1 MAEII
6 GVIGSSIAL
15 VELAGRISV
24 CVLALKRLLIEVRDV
39 SSKLA
44 AMIRE
49 VEILESIVE
58 AMSVEFNNNND
69 SDKLGTRSDAT
80 NLLVIE
86 HCEKALVDLNIV
98 LQDLAQEIDAPRKL
112 QRCKAAV
119 MVIMKKDVL
128 DRCHIRLQSAVRS
141 LSLTQQWY
149 IIALLKDQ
157 PRLIAELL
165 AHQGFAP
172 EPNNNNNNNS
182 STNNI
187 VTKPVSDSARR
198 SSTPQQSGRGTF
210 ATQIVGQ
217 QQKPPNYTNLWN
229 FGPLGS
235 IAWRIWDVQASRAV
249 TGWTIKLN
257 AYCIQPESAPVFCCA
272 RNGDIAGLLRLVDL
286 GQASLQDHTPSGQ
299 SLMHL
304 AAEYG
309 HLNLVKILVSGGLD
323 LFEFADGFAPDGTLR
338 ARLGPRPGELMLI
351 SREINATELH
361 QFYLENDNYIVGG
374 LMLHPN
380 ESAYLFECISIA
392 HPATI
397 SSILPSVL
405 PGFYQRLD
413 LEDRIKY
420 CSFDKPDW
428 NPDVFRLM
436 INPDC
441 GVSREDIS
449 NLQKKNVCF
458 LGLMAFWYGP
468 MSVRGSSYHA
478 SRWRRLAR
486 EVIHLTEDVTFQGAG
501 LDPAFQSREFMNK
514 GLQLNP
520 VLEFLRSIQ
529 PLTGLFTAFSY
540 FRYEKQEY
548 QTATCIRDLRKKAQ
562 TALTWWLEDLAACKV
577 DLMEYGRRERRI
589 FRHNEKLRQAWYYCD
604 RRIEYEQNSEKYT
617 LDEAA
622 RLVDFDYGVNPRD
635 WRLHWDTE
643 TERYGGEFWNSI
655 ESSLPTAR

>member
-49 VEILESIVE
+49 VDILESIVE
-58 AMSVEFNNNND
+58 AMGVEFNNND
-69 SDKLGTRSDAT
+69 SGKLGTRSDAT

-86 HCEKALVDLNIV
+86 YCEKALVDLNIV

-112 QRCKAAV
+112 RRCKAAV
-119 MVIMKKDVL
+119 MVVMKKDVL
-128 DRCHIRLQSAVRS
+128 DSCHTRLQSAVRS

-149 IIALLKDQ
+149 IM
-157 PRLIAELL
+157 
-165 AHQGFAP
+165 
-172 EPNNNNNNNS
+172 
-182 STNNI
+182 
-187 VTKPVSDSARR
+187 
-198 SSTPQQSGRGTF
+198 
-210 ATQIVGQ
+210 Q

-229 FGPLGS
+229 FGLLGS
-235 IAWRIWDVQASRAV
+235 VAWRYFQGDGRLNPRNFDIIARIQANYWFASRIWDVQASRA
-249 TGWTIKLN
+249 
-257 AYCIQPESAPVFCCA
+257 PESAPVFCCA
-272 RNGDIAGLLRLVDL
+272 RNGDIAGLLQLVDL
-286 GQASLQDHTPSGQ
+286 GKASLQDHTPRGQ

-338 ARLGPRPGELMLI
+338 ARLGPRPAELMLI

-458 LGLMAFWYGP
+458 LGLMAFRYGP
-468 MSVRGSSYHA
+468 MSMRGSSYHA

-486 EVIHLTEDVTFQGAG
+486 EVIHLTEDVSFQGAG
-501 LDPAFQSREFMNK
+501 LDPAFPSREFMNK

-529 PLTGLFTAFSY
+529 PLTGLFTALSY

-548 QTATCIRDLRKKAQ
+548 QTPTCIRDLRKKAQ
-562 TALTWWLEDLAACKV
+562 AALTWWLEDLAACKV

-604 RRIEYEQNSEKYT
+604 RRIEYEQDSEKYT

-635 WRLHWDTE
+635 WRLHWNTE

-655 ESSLPTAR
+655 ENPLPPC